1 MQRRGATSS
10 WYVLLTL
17 DHDSRGKLT
26 KQTNVRSAAWWGD
39 SLRPGVVPGTRG
51 WDSASYSL
59 YWASAHPASV
69 MWAGHGGRSAIVHTL
84 QLFDRDLFQGEE
96 AAEIVASQW
105 YRKEDDDEY
114 SDDEEDSSPN
124 RLAFDPSFLAEIAPD
139 KPKGFFNRF
148 K

>member
-1 MQRRGATSS
+1 MICG
-10 WYVLLTL
+10 
-17 DHDSRGKLT
+17 SRLT
-26 KQTNVRSAAWWGD
+26 KQTNIRSAAWWGD

-51 WDSASYSL
+51 WDSVIYSL
-59 YWASAHPASV
+59 YWTDAHPSSV
-69 MWAGHGGRSAIVHTL
+69 LWAGFGGRTGSRSAIIHPL
-84 QLFDRDLFQGEE
+84 QLFNRDLFQGEK

-114 SDDEEDSSPN
+114 SDDEEDSAPN